1 LSQQEES
8 TRQLF
13 EILAGAP
20 EELKSVE
27 EETPS
32 GRILAAARELF
43 AEGGFDGTTTRQVAE
58 RAGVNQ
64 AMIHYYFRSKE
75 RLYERVVAREIFGTV
90 RKIVA
95 GLASLEEPTEI
106 VLRIPRLIMA
116 ALREDPTKL
125 RILRREIAEGGERVS
140 RVVKEMGLYGP
151 IGVRSVV
158 LRLAGEAQER
168 GRIHNVPVES
178 IGTFLIAN
186 SLGFVLLEPLFRV
199 VLNRDFDDEETWR
212 DVLDNQE
219 RLLRRSISPSED
231 EGV

>member
-1 LSQQEES
+1 MSHQEES
-8 TRQLF
+8 ARQLY

-20 EELKSVE
+20 EELKAAE

-43 AEGGFDGTTTRQVAE
+43 AENGFEATTTRRIAD
-58 RAGVNQ
+58 RAGANQ

-75 RLYERVVAREIFGTV
+75 RLYERVVAREIFGTI
-90 RKIVA
+90 RRIVT
-95 GLASLEEPTEI
+95 GLASLDEPTEI
-106 VLRIPRLIMA
+106 VLRIPRLIMG
-116 ALREDPTKL
+116 ALREDPTKI

-140 RVVKEMGLYGP
+140 RIVREMGLHGP

-158 LRLAGEAQER
+158 LRLAGEAQEK
-168 GRIHNVPVES
+168 GRIRDIPVES

-199 VLNRDFDDEETWR
+199 VMNRDFDDDETWR
-212 DVLDNQE
+212 DLLDNQE

-231 EGV
+231 GGV